1 MSFGAFYAGLSGL
14 RANSGRLGV
23 IGNNLANVNTIGF
36 KGSRV
41 TFQDIFSQTGSG
53 AGFNGAGN
61 PQQVGLGVQ
70 VGGIDLLFSQ
80 GSLQTTG
87 LVTDVSIQ
95 GNGFF
100 VLGNGQGGLSYS
112 RAGNFTFDNLGNLVA
127 PSGEFVQG
135 YTTRDAAGNVLSSGA
150 ITNIRIP
157 VGLTAPPNATTRLS
171 SVSNLNADA
180 KVDDPAT
187 ALDEGEPFSST
198 LTIYDS
204 LGTRHDVTMT
214 YTPVDTDVPAD
225 GFLNEWSYEV
235 TVPGAEVAGGT
246 PGTPSVIASGTIAFD
261 TDGNLVTP
269 SGNVPLTVAGWTNG
283 AAGQT
288 VDWELYG
295 ANGVGNL
302 TGYSGTSATSS
313 TSQDGYSVGELRT
326 LGIDTEGMI
335 SGVFT
340 NGVTLQLASLALANF
355 NNPNGLLKSGGNSY
369 LETIGS
375 GPAAVGVAR
384 SGGRGSVSA
393 NSLELSN
400 VDITQEFTDLII
412 SERGYQANSRVIT
425 TTDQVIQEALNLKR

>member
-14 RANSGRLGV
+14 RANAGRLGV

-36 KGSRV
+36 KASRV
-41 TFQDIFSQTGSG
+41 TFQDIFSQTGAG

-70 VGGIDLLFSQ
+70 VGGIDLMFSQ

-87 LVTDVSIQ
+87 LVTDVSVQ

-100 VLGNGQGGLSYS
+100 VLRNGQGALSYS
-112 RAGNFTFDNLGNLVA
+112 RAGNFTFDANGNLVS
-127 PSGEFVQG
+127 PTGEFVQG
-135 YTTRDAAGNVLSSGA
+135 YTTRDATGNILTSGA
-150 ITNIRIP
+150 ITNISIP
-157 VGLTAPPNATTRLS
+157 VGLTAPPQATTRLT

-180 KVDDPAT
+180 RVDDPAT
-187 ALDEGEPFSST
+187 AGIDEAESFSST

-204 LGTRHDVTMT
+204 LGTRHDLTMT
-214 YTPVDTDVPAD
+214 YTPVDTDAD
-225 GFLNEWSYEV
+225 GFLDEWSFEV
-235 TVPGAEVAGGT
+235 TVPGDEVTGGT
-246 PGTPSVIASGTIAFD
+246 PGTPFVVASGTVGFD
-261 TDGNLVTP
+261 SAGNLITP
-269 SGNVPLTVAGWTNG
+269 GGNVTLSVAGWSNG
-283 AAGQT
+283 AAAQSI
-288 VDWELYG
+288 DWQLYG
-295 ANGVGNL
+295 AGGAGNV
-302 TGYSGTSATSS
+302 TGYSGPSATSS

-326 LGIDTEGMI
+326 LAIDTQGLL

-355 NNPNGLLKSGGNSY
+355 NNPNGLLKSGGNNY

-375 GPAAVGVAR
+375 GPAAVGAAR
-384 SGGRGSVSA
+384 SGGRGSIAA
-393 NSLELSN
+393 NALELSN